1 MNEELKKEV
10 IAFLKELIAI
20 EKAIKEVTKK

>member
-10 IAFLKELIAI
+10 IAFLKELVSI
-20 EKAIKEVTKK
+20 EKIIKEVTKK